1 VHRRKTVLLPDCPDR
16 SNCID
21 PVLAAGLVSDFLK
34 VPAEPY
40 AVPVRGKCEKNHI
53 YAEKIRVSGNDGAG
67 TLAIAPKPLKG
78 NASMSAKN
86 TSTLASHRLA
96 LALGLALILVSANSA
111 SAYQG
116 TAEQRRACT
125 PDVYRLCAGEIPNVR
140 AITACLQRQKGN
152 LSAACRAAM
161 DQNGY

>member
-1 VHRRKTVLLPDCPDR
+1 MRLTRGGSVRRITFAQKIFSYRKT
-16 SNCID
+16 
-21 PVLAAGLVSDFLK
+21 LA
-34 VPAEPY
+34 E
-40 AVPVRGKCEKNHI
+40 
-53 YAEKIRVSGNDGAG
+53 
-67 TLAIAPKPLKG
+67 APKPLKG
-78 NASMSAKN
+78 IATMSAN
-86 TSTLASHRLA
+86 IVVFSASHRVA
-96 LALGLALILVSANSA
+96 AALGLVLMLASAGSA

-152 LSAACRAAM
+152 LSPACRAAM